1 MIRRVEIRPATASD
15 LAAAIGLLRD
25 ADLPTE
31 DLTTGHLAFVAE
43 GEMETL
49 GVIGLETF
57 GDVGLLR
64 SLVVSPLARGEGI
77 GRLLTE
83 TLELSVRESGIGE
96 LWLLTIDADRFFSN
110 LGFQI
115 RSRDAAPD
123 AIRGSKEFSDLC
135 PDDAVLMSKLL

>member
-1 MIRRVEIRPATASD
+1 MTRRVEIRPATASD
-15 LAAAIGLLRD
+15 LPAAIGLLHD

-31 DLTTGHLAFVAE
+31 DLTTEHLAFVAK

-64 SLVVSPLARGEGI
+64 SLVVSPLARGEGV
-77 GRLLTE
+77 GRLLAE
-83 TLELSVRESGIGE
+83 ALELSVRESGMGE
-96 LWLLTIDADRFFSN
+96 LWLLTIDADAFFSK
-110 LGFQI
+110 LGFRV

-123 AIRGSKEFSDLC
+123 AIRGSKEYSALC
-135 PDDAVLMSKLL
+135 PGDAVLMSKSL